1 MQREGTVFQ
10 AHRQKILQEKCFGKF
25 VGLPKRKQSPLG
37 MRTEMDAELKR
48 QQALAGKNI
57 GKVGP
62 KSKVQKGEKK

>member
-1 MQREGTVFQ
+1 
-10 AHRQKILQEKCFGKF
+10 
-25 VGLPKRKQSPLG
+25 
-37 MRTEMDAELKR
+37 MDAELKR